1 LPIDLLDPDDRTAEA
16 LTRFGIHQI
25 HDLLRLPRRDLA
37 ARLGPELLTLVARA
51 RGEEVEPP
59 LPEPRHFAIEEGIDL
74 EAPIASLEPLA
85 FVFRGLIARLVERLA
100 LRSLGCTEL
109 RLNLRLENGGQDSR
123 RIGVAS
129 PTQDERVLLR
139 LLRLAMEGR
148 PPTAALDGV
157 LITCEGIPLR
167 REQLDLFL
175 PRGPSAQA
183 LDQTLAELSSICGTE
198 RVGRPEV
205 VDDHRPDAFALRPF
219 TEGLRSER
227 SAAGRPEE
235 STSSRSA
242 NPAPARPSLS
252 LRALRPPVRAE
263 VRVVGG
269 RPVFLRSAVSQGEIL
284 SAAGPWRTT
293 GYWWSETA
301 HFALD
306 HYDIQMSDGCVLRLC
321 FDWRSK
327 WWQVDGLYD

>member
-1 LPIDLLDPDDRTAEA
+1 M
-16 LTRFGIHQI
+16 
-25 HDLLRLPRRDLA
+25 
-37 ARLGPELLTLVARA
+37 
-51 RGEEVEPP
+51 
-59 LPEPRHFAIEEGIDL
+59 DL
-74 EAPIASLEPLA
+74 ESPIASLEPLA

-100 LRSLGCTEL
+100 LRSLGCVEL
-109 RLNLRLENGGQDSR
+109 RLSLRLENGGQDSR

-139 LLRLAMEGR
+139 LLRLAMEER
-148 PPTAALDGV
+148 PPAAALDGV
-157 LITCEGIPLR
+157 LLTCEGIPLR
-167 REQLDLFL
+167 REQLDLFR

-183 LDQTLAELSSICGTE
+183 LDQTLAELSSICGAD

-219 TEGLRSER
+219 TETVRSEK
-227 SAAGRPEE
+227 
-235 STSSRSA
+235 TSSSREASGSSK
-242 NPAPARPSLS
+242 PSLT

-269 RPVFLRSAVSQGEIL
+269 RPVSLRSAVSQGEIL
-284 SAAGPWRTT
+284 TAAGPWRTT
-293 GYWWSETA
+293 GRWWSESA

-327 WWQVDGLYD
+327 WWQIDGLYD